1 MICLV
6 TAADIEFKTAAGLL
20 SESSYSAEASMQVC
34 RGRFADR
41 RVTILKSEVG
51 AHGFAQRLDA
61 HLRNNKYDAL
71 VVAGLAGAL
80 DPKLKTGD
88 AVLFDICFD
97 GRAAGETTQIA
108 CDDKLSEIIS
118 EALVRS
124 GQGCFRGAGVT
135 VDRIITRASEK
146 IELGARYQAAAVD
159 METYDSLAVCAD
171 FGLSAAAL
179 RVVSDDA
186 ASDLPDFNR
195 ALTPDGRMD
204 QWRMA
209 AEMLMSPIDSIRFLL
224 SIKMVLGSLRESLR
238 TMFGALEGGRL
249 TVDKEGSSG

>member
-1 MICLV
+1 MFCIV

-20 SESSYSAEASMQVC
+20 TESSYSTEDGILVC

-41 RVTILKSEVG
+41 RLAILKSEVG
-51 AHGFAQRLDA
+51 AHGFAQRLTA

-80 DPKLKTGD
+80 DPNLKTGD
-88 AVLFDICFD
+88 AVVFDICYNARTD
-97 GRAAGETTQIA
+97 NGTLIA
-108 CDDKLSEIIS
+108 CDDKLSQLIS
-118 EALVRS
+118 ETLVES
-124 GQGCFRGAGVT
+124 GQECFRGAGVT

-146 IELGARYQAAAVD
+146 IDLGARYRATAVD
-159 METYDSLAVCAD
+159 METYDSLSVCAD
-171 FGLSAAAL
+171 FGLSATAL

-195 ALTPDGRMD
+195 AIKPDGQMNS
-204 QWRMA
+204 WRMA
-209 AEMLMSPIDSIRFLL
+209 AAIMMSPINSIRFLL
-224 SIKMVLGSLRESLR
+224 SIKRVLSSLRSSLQ
-238 TMFGALEGGRL
+238 TIFGALEGGRL

>member
-1 MICLV
+1 MICIV

-20 SESSYSAEASMQVC
+20 TESSYSLEDSMPVC
-34 RGRFADR
+34 RGRFANR
-41 RVTILKSEVG
+41 RLTILKSEVG
-51 AHGFAQRLDA
+51 AHGFAQRLAA
-61 HLRNNKYDAL
+61 HLRNNKYEAL

-88 AVLFDICFD
+88 AVVFDICYN
-97 GRAAGETTQIA
+97 GRANNGTLIA
-108 CDDKLSEIIS
+108 CDDKLSQFLSEI
-118 EALVRS
+118 LVES
-124 GQGCFRGAGVT
+124 GQGCHRGAGVT

-146 IELGARYQAAAVD
+146 IDLGVRYRAAAVD
-159 METYDSLAVCAD
+159 METYDSLSVCAD

-195 ALTPDGRMD
+195 AIKPDGRMD
-204 QWRMA
+204 NWRMA
-209 AEMLMSPIDSIRFLL
+209 AAIMMSPIDSIRFLL
-224 SIKMVLGSLRESLR
+224 SIKRVLSSLRASLQ
-238 TMFGALEGGRL
+238 TVFGALEGGRL

>member
-1 MICLV
+1 MICIV

-20 SESSYSAEASMQVC
+20 TESSYSIEDNIPVC

-41 RVTILKSEVG
+41 HLTILKSEVG
-51 AHGFAQRLDA
+51 AHGFSQRLAA
-61 HLRNNKYDAL
+61 HLRNNKYEAL

-88 AVLFDICFD
+88 AVVFDTCHNA
-97 GRAAGETTQIA
+97 RAGNGTIVA
-108 CDDKLSEIIS
+108 CDDGLSQFIS
-118 EALVRS
+118 EELVKS
-124 GQGCFRGAGVT
+124 GQGCYRGAGVT
-135 VDRIITRASEK
+135 VDKIITRASEK
-146 IELGARYQAAAVD
+146 IDLGARYRAAAVD
-159 METYDSLAVCAD
+159 METYDSLTVCAE

-195 ALTPDGRMD
+195 AINPDGRMNN
-204 QWRMA
+204 WRMA
-209 AEMLMSPIDSIRFLL
+209 VAIMMSPIDSIRFLL
-224 SIKMVLGSLRESLR
+224 SIKRVLSSLR
-238 TMFGALEGGRL
+238 TSLQTIFRALEGGRL